1 MSPDKGQNKSWRRQ
15 EFQAT
20 DQHEQRHTEK
30 NIGCVPG
37 RASIPVWLKQI
48 SPEVQSWKSFKSQT
62 KNSKLYSRAKEV
74 TKYIEKINN
83 MMKTIFQE
91 EFCNVYRMGERD
103 TVQDA
108 SGKDQLRVLK
118 KTWLGYE
125 VIRPNCSN
133 TILLF

>member
-20 DQHEQRHTEK
+20 DQHGKRHTEK
-30 NIGCVPG
+30 SIGCVPG

-48 SPEVQSWKSFKSQT
+48 SPEVQSWKSFKSQI

-91 EFCNVYRMGERD
+91 DFCNVYRMGEGD

-108 SGKDQLRVLK
+108 SGTDQL
-118 KTWLGYE
+118 E
-125 VIRPNCSN
+125 
-133 TILLF
+133 F